1 MKAIQASVLMIC
13 VLLLAGAAGAQ
24 TVVVQHTVDY
34 RDATWSNDYWFAEPG
49 DILDHYPVCRGSNQD
64 WGWTHDVTGSV
75 PAGATGIQSATLT
88 IVSWKIDAQD
98 GEDDVIYALAEQP
111 ETTTGIWR
119 IGTELGLLKSYLEAP
134 IEVPWSSY
142 GQIPSYAD
150 LWSVTTFDLPAE
162 VLDNLWTNGEL
173 YFHIDIDQE
182 GYDGLRAT
190 LKGSVLRINY
200 FAPAPATPPAVDV
213 HRFWSPLTS
222 SHFYTINEAEAQKL
236 ITDYAW
242 AWIYEGVNYRA
253 LPDDA
258 DPRAVPVHRFWS
270 PLAGGHFF
278 TVNEYEADILRTY
291 WTHAW
296 IYEGVAFYAY
306 PEGLRPANTYPVH
319 RFWSDLVSHH
329 FFTMNEFEAQK
340 IIAEYSWAWT
350 YEGIAWYAFMP

>member
-13 VLLLAGAAGAQ
+13 ILLLAGAAGAQ
-24 TVVVQHTVDY
+24 TVMVQHTVDY

-64 WGWTHDVTGSV
+64 WGWTHDVADSV

-88 IVSWKIDAQD
+88 IVAWMIDAEE

-134 IEVPWSSY
+134 IEVPWSSH
-142 GQIPSYAD
+142 GQILSYAD
-150 LWSVTTFDLPAE
+150 LWSVTTFDLPAQ
-162 VLDNLWTNGEL
+162 VLDDLWTNGEL
-173 YFHIDIDQE
+173 YLHIDIDQE

-190 LKGSVLRINY
+190 LKSSMLQINY
-200 FAPAPATPPAVDV
+200 FAPEPVAPPTAVV

-222 SHFYTINEAEAQKL
+222 SHFYTISEAEVQTLLA
-236 ITDYAW
+236 DYSW
-242 AWIYEGVNYRA
+242 AWTYEGAAYRA
-253 LPDDA
+253 LADDS

-270 PLAGGHFF
+270 PVAGGHFF
-278 TVNEYEADILRTY
+278 TVNEAEVDELLAN
-291 WTHAW
+291 WTNVW
-296 IYEGVAFYAY
+296 TYEGVAFYAY
-306 PEGLRPANTYPVH
+306 PEGQQPADAYPVY

-329 FFTMNEFEAQK
+329 FYTISEAEAQTVINEF
-340 IIAEYSWAWT
+340 SWAWT
-350 YEGIAWYAFMP
+350 FEGTAWYALMP